1 MYKHFLFA
9 LLAGF
14 SLLLVHGQN
23 QSGFISLD
31 CGLPANSSYTEPTTG
46 INYISDAA
54 FIDAGVSMS
63 ISPVYK
69 TNSLEQEYY
78 YVRSFPQ
85 GIRNC
90 YTISVTNGTRYLIR
104 GSFLYANYDAKSK
117 PPGFDLYIDANKWD
131 SVTLLDESTFIFAEL
146 IHVPKLDHID
156 FCLVNTGNGVPFIS
170 ALELRPLKND
180 TYVTESGSL
189 STFLRLDFGSLTNQ
203 TYRYKDDVFDRMW
216 FPPTAMFGWT
226 PISTSLTAVM
236 DTTHNDFQPPSVV
249 MDTASTAINASSPMT
264 FNWVP
269 PDNTSQYYVYIHIAE
284 IKALKTNESRVFN
297 ISLNGELWG
306 GPYIPKYLH
315 TTTIYSPSALKGGKF
330 EFALYKIE
338 QSTLPPLIN
347 AIEVYTV
354 VELLQSQTDQQDVGA
369 IKNIKTMYGVTR
381 NWQGDPCAPTA
392 YVWDGLNCT
401 YNAFESPTITS
412 LNLSSSGLAGQIAP
426 YISNLTMIQYLDLS
440 NNSLTGPVPNF
451 LSNLQSLRVLNL
463 ERNNLSGS
471 LPAAL
476 LDKSKS
482 GSLLL
487 SVAENPNLCPSI
499 SCTTEQKKKNIIVPI
514 VASIGGFFILLLGA
528 AGIFWIFKRIRE
540 QEGDKVSNLQNVQL
554 ESKNRQFTYSDIQM
568 ITNNFEKL
576 LGEGGF
582 GKVYLGYVDG
592 NPVAVK
598 MISQSAVEGY
608 QQFHSE
614 ACRPA
619 IMRST
624 KNVHISQWINSMVAH
639 GDIRSIVDPRLPN
652 GDFDLN
658 SAWKAVEVSM
668 TCVSENPF
676 NRPTMSQVVI
686 DLKECLTTELAQR
699 RGDSVT
705 ESNDSSSIFTIN
717 VTSGT
722 SPSAR

>member
-23 QSGFISLD
+23 QIGFISLD

-46 INYISDAA
+46 INYTSDAT
-54 FIDAGVSMS
+54 FIDVGVSMS
-63 ISPVYK
+63 ISPAYK

-90 YTISVTNGTRYLIR
+90 YTISVTTGTRYLIR

-146 IHVPKLDHID
+146 IHVPKLDNID

-170 ALELRPLKND
+170 ALELRPLKNG

-249 MDTASTAINASSPMT
+249 MDTASTAINASAPMT

-284 IKALKTNESRVFN
+284 IKALKANESR
-297 ISLNGELWG
+297 
-306 GPYIPKYLH
+306 H
-315 TTTIYSPSALKGGKF
+315 TTTVYSPSALKGGKF
-330 EFALYKIE
+330 EFAVYKIE

-354 VELLQSQTDQQDVGA
+354 VELLQSQTDQQDVDA
-369 IKNIKTMYGVTR
+369 IKNIKTSYGVTR

-426 YISNLTMIQYLDLS
+426 YISNLTMIQYLGS
-440 NNSLTGPVPNF
+440 YF
-451 LSNLQSLRVLNL
+451 LNLCRNL

-499 SCTTEQKKKNIIVPI
+499 SCTTEQKKKKNINVPT
-514 VASIGGFFILLLGA
+514 VASIVGFFILLLGA

-568 ITNNFEKL
+568 ISNNFEKL

-614 ACRPA
+614 VEPLIRVHHRNLTILVGYCNEGPNLALIYEYMA
-619 IMRST
+619 NGDLHS
-624 KNVHISQWINSMVAH
+624 HISENNSNILSWEGRIQIALDSAQGLEYLHDDCNPPIIHRDVKLSN
-639 GDIRSIVDPRLPN
+639 IL
-652 GDFDLN
+652 LN
-658 SAWKAVEVSM
+658 
-668 TCVSENPF
+668 
-676 NRPTMSQVVI
+676 
-686 DLKECLTTELAQR
+686 
-699 RGDSVT
+699 
-705 ESNDSSSIFTIN
+705 
-717 VTSGT
+717 
-722 SPSAR
+722 

>member
-1 MYKHFLFA
+1 MNPHS
-9 LLAGF
+9 
-14 SLLLVHGQN
+14 SLR
-23 QSGFISLD
+23 
-31 CGLPANSSYTEPTTG
+31 SSY
-46 INYISDAA
+46 
-54 FIDAGVSMS
+54 
-63 ISPVYK
+63 
-69 TNSLEQEYY
+69 
-78 YVRSFPQ
+78 
-85 GIRNC
+85 
-90 YTISVTNGTRYLIR
+90 
-104 GSFLYANYDAKSK
+104 
-117 PPGFDLYIDANKWD
+117 
-131 SVTLLDESTFIFAEL
+131 
-146 IHVPKLDHID
+146 ID
-156 FCLVNTGNGVPFIS
+156 FCLVNTGNVVPFIS

-249 MDTASTAINASSPMT
+249 MDTASTAINASAPMT

-284 IKALKTNESRVFN
+284 IKALKANESRVFN

-315 TTTIYSPSALKGGKF
+315 TTTVYSPSALKGGKF

-354 VELLQSQTDQQDVGA
+354 VELLQSQTDQQDVDA
-369 IKNIKTMYGVTR
+369 IKNIKTSYGVTR

-426 YISNLTMIQYLDLS
+426 YISNLTMIQYLGS
-440 NNSLTGPVPNF
+440 YF
-451 LSNLQSLRVLNL
+451 LNLCRNL

-499 SCTTEQKKKNIIVPI
+499 SCTTEQKKKKNIIVPT
-514 VASIGGFFILLLGA
+514 VASIVGFFILLLGA

-554 ESKNRQFTYSDIQM
+554 EPKNREFTYSDIQM

-614 ACRPA
+614 VEPLIRVHPRNLTILVGYCNEGPNLALIYEYMANGDLHSHISENNSNILSWEGRIQIALDSAQGLEYLHDDCNPPIIHRDVTLSNILLNEKFQAKIADFGLSRVIPTDGGSYVTTVVAGTPGYLDPEYFRSNKLTMKSDVYSFGVVLMELITGRPA

-624 KNVHISQWINSMVAH
+624 ENVHISQWINTMVAH
-639 GDIRSIVDPRLPN
+639 GDIRSMVDPRLPN

-668 TCVSENPF
+668 TCVSENPL

-686 DLKECLTTELAQR
+686 DLKECLATELAQR
-699 RGDSVT
+699 RGDNVT

-717 VTSGT
+717 VTTGT